1 MHKQSLI
8 ILLFPLLLASCSSFG
23 LKKNKDIVELTPQLL
38 LESDEAIFLGSS
50 NKSPIFD
57 SRMFKNKEFNIAKH
71 KIIAKPVFSKGV
83 VYTIDDKGIVSA
95 FSIKNKVVLWSRNIS
110 SNQSNQYIGGGILCS
125 GGKLYVTYG
134 SRFLVVLN
142 SDSGHEVIR
151 KEMPDI
157 IRTSP
162 ILVNNKMIVVQTLS
176 NQVFAID
183 LNNLNPIW
191 QHEGFVETLSS
202 SYHVPPIAE
211 GEKVIINY
219 NSGQIVALDAK
230 NGQLLWNDDL
240 SDQKNIGIPNYET
253 ASILCEPIINYP
265 YLYLANSAGKIVKFD
280 INNGNI
286 IWQIKAE
293 DIQSMT
299 LEGNSLFVTN
309 NALQFAVISTN
320 SGKVK
325 FAADLKEDL
334 KNKKAKA
341 NSFLPPIIS
350 HTNNSDWSVNIVSSR
365 GQLYS
370 FKLGSNGKLISTPF
384 VTKIPAKVL
393 HSGITCCGSIYFTT
407 EKGIILSESKK

>member
-1 MHKQSLI
+1 MRKQSLI
-8 ILLFPLLLASCSSFG
+8 ILLFPLLLASCSG
-23 LKKNKDIVELTPQLL
+23 LGAKRNKDIVELTPKLL
-38 LESDEAIFLGSS
+38 VESDEATLLGSS
-50 NKSPIFD
+50 DKSTVFD
-57 SRMFKNKEFNIAKH
+57 SRMFQNKEFNIAKH
-71 KIIAKPVFSKGV
+71 KIIAKPVFNKGV

-110 SNQSNQYIGGGILCS
+110 SNQSNQYIGGGILCA

-142 SDSGHEVIR
+142 SDSGHEIIR
-151 KEMPDI
+151 KEMSDI

-183 LNNLNPIW
+183 LNTLNPIW
-191 QHEGFVETLSS
+191 KHEGFVETLSS
-202 SYHVPPIAE
+202 SYHVPPI
-211 GEKVIINY
+211 GEAGKVIINY

-230 NGQLLWNDDL
+230 NGQLLWHNDL

-265 YLYLANSAGKIVKFD
+265 YLYLANSAGKIAKFD

-299 LEGNSLFVTN
+299 LEGDSLFVTN

-325 FAADLKEDL
+325 FVCSA
-334 KNKKAKA
+334 
-341 NSFLPPIIS
+341 
-350 HTNNSDWSVNIVSSR
+350 
-365 GQLYS
+365 
-370 FKLGSNGKLISTPF
+370 
-384 VTKIPAKVL
+384 
-393 HSGITCCGSIYFTT
+393 
-407 EKGIILSESKK
+407 